1 MVSRCGQG
9 GPEPQSLT
17 LAHEIVLGVL
27 RRWEGKGEVVSLGSD
42 SLNQMQFFATPKL
55 CELLTYFT
63 FLISG
68 SSHVKWD

>member
-27 RRWEGKGEVVSLGSD
+27 RRWEGKGEVASLGSD
-42 SLNQMQFFATPKL
+42 SLNQRQFFATPKL
-55 CELLTYFT
+55 
-63 FLISG
+63 
-68 SSHVKWD
+68 